1 MPSNLMEPAN
11 KVAPA
16 GQPAGA
22 KPARPGR
29 PRRGLIL
36 VIAGVLLIGAAVVF
50 RVALVPSLLK
60 LPTNLDKTAH
70 FAGQQLAYVDPATGA
85 PLSRPHRLPLAISRH
100 VTADPK
106 ASDGERIVLDE
117 AVTAA
122 VKGAP
127 PLRQHNRYVM
137 DRKSAVNVSDPRAYA
152 FTPANKVD
160 RSGAYRLAFGFD
172 VPNGKPI
179 ELYSN
184 DTDSTYQAA
193 PDARSSSGD
202 VEGNRALNYEIHQRP
217 HALSPVYLAGL
228 EHAIGLPA
236 STTLNELSRGLR
248 RAGLDL
254 PAIVAALPTGD
265 QASIAAL
272 QRKPIPLLYEE
283 RLSGRIAIEPK
294 TGLLANLFNERITVT
309 VRPNPNGIAP
319 LAAILN
325 RNDGVASVRSA
336 LPKLRAASSNAQP
349 VFALDYHQ
357 TPASVAETADDI
369 SSASRQLSVAKLW
382 LPLLLAALGVAFVA
396 LGARRAR
403 RAR

>member
-1 MPSNLMEPAN
+1 MEPAN
-11 KVAPA
+11 TVAPA
-16 GQPAGA
+16 RQPAGP
-22 KPARPGR
+22 KPASPGR
-29 PRRGLIL
+29 RRRGRIL
-36 VIAGVLLIGAAVVF
+36 VIAGVLLIAVAVVF

-70 FAGQQLAYVDPATGA
+70 FAGQELAYVDPGTGA
-85 PLSRPHRLPLAISRH
+85 PLARPHGVPLTITRH
-100 VTADPK
+100 VTADRK
-106 ASDGERIVLDE
+106 ASDGRRIVLDE

-137 DRKSAVNVSDPRAYA
+137 DRKSVVNVSDPRASA
-152 FTPANKVD
+152 FTPANNVD

-172 VPNGKPI
+172 VPDGKPI
-179 ELYSN
+179 KLYSN
-184 DTDSTYQAA
+184 DTDSTYQAT
-193 PDARSSSGD
+193 PDARTPSGD

-217 HALSPVYLAGL
+217 HRLSPVYLAGL

-236 STTLNELSRGLR
+236 STTLDELGRGLR
-248 RAGLDL
+248 RAGVDL
-254 PAIVAALPTGD
+254 PAVVAALPTAD
-265 QASIAAL
+265 QARIAAL
-272 QRKPIPLLYEE
+272 QRKPIPLVYEE
-283 RLSGRIAIEPK
+283 GLSGRIAIEPK

-309 VRPNPNGIAP
+309 VRPDPNGLAP

-325 RNDGVASVRSA
+325 RNAGVAAVRSA
-336 LPKLRAASSNAQP
+336 LPKLRAAASHAQP
-349 VFALDYHQ
+349 LFALDYRQ

-369 SSASRQLSVAKLW
+369 GSASRQLSVAKLW
-382 LPLLLAALGVAFVA
+382 LPLLLAALGVGFVA

>member
-1 MPSNLMEPAN
+1 MSSKLMEPTN
-11 KVAPA
+11 TGTPA
-16 GQPAGA
+16 GQPAGVE
-22 KPARPGR
+22 PAPPGR
-29 PRRGLIL
+29 PRRGMIL

-70 FAGQQLAYVDPATGA
+70 FAGQQLAYLDPGTGA
-85 PLSRPHRLPLAISRH
+85 PLSRPHQLPLAISRH

-137 DRKSAVNVSDPRAYA
+137 DRKSAANVSDPRAYA

-179 ELYSN
+179 KLYSN
-184 DTDSTYQAA
+184 DTDSTYQAT
-193 PDARSSSGD
+193 PDARTPSGD

-236 STTLNELSRGLR
+236 STTLNQLSRALR
-248 RAGLDL
+248 RAGVDV
-254 PAIVAALPTGD
+254 PAVVAALPTAD
-265 QASIAAL
+265 QARIAAL
-272 QRKPIPLLYEE
+272 QRKPIPLVYEE
-283 RLSGRIAIEPK
+283 GLSGRIAIEPK

-325 RNDGVASVRSA
+325 RNDGVAAVRSA
-336 LPKLRAASSNAQP
+336 LPKLRAASSHAQP

-357 TPASVAETADDI
+357 TPASVSETADDI
-369 SSASRQLSVAKLW
+369 S
-382 LPLLLAALGVAFVA
+382 
-396 LGARRAR
+396 
-403 RAR
+403 